1 MAATFK
7 DQPWTKNEAQ
17 VVSVI
22 LYNSNSWAAPKK
34 VLEKLDISHRKHL
47 RSILNIHWPTGV
59 ISNNNLYKRC
69 KTTPLSQRIEKS
81 RWTMLGHILR
91 GSETSPAY
99 LALNFALDGSAKYKS
114 RAGRHRINLFNTIK
128 NDLKSRK
135 IQLKRPEDITA
146 LREIASDR
154 LKWRRLF
161 GTQSVW
167 DRLSY

>member
-1 MAATFK
+1 MSIY
-7 DQPWTKNEAQ
+7 EAQ

-99 LALNFALDGSAKYKS
+99 LALNFTLDGSAKYKS

-135 IQLKRPEDITA
+135 IQLTRPEDITA

-161 GTQSVW
+161 GTQSV
-167 DRLSY
+167 